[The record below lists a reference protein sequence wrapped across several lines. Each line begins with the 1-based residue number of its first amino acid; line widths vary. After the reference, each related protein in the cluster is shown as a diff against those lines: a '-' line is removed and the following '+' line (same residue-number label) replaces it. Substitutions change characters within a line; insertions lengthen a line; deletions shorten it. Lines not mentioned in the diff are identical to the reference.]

1 MGSPEANPDHL
12 SPQCPPQSLCWDPG
26 SHVKKKKKAEPNRC
40 EMKGLRNPSGNHPVL
55 PRSQGWMKI
64 FFHSAAGPQPHV
76 LAALVLLT
84 DPPKPQTSMEGVDE
98 EAKVRERV
106 PGLGSW

>member
-1 MGSPEANPDHL
+1 
-12 SPQCPPQSLCWDPG
+12 
-26 SHVKKKKKAEPNRC
+26 
-40 EMKGLRNPSGNHPVL
+40 
-55 PRSQGWMKI
+55 MKI